1 MSQPK
6 GKSAAQ
12 LKRPSRR
19 HRRRPGNLLQ
29 DYIRRQNT
37 HVWLETHIWHAK
49 RFHMADEWGYRIPL
63 HPNDKGVRAAYR
75 ATVHHC
81 LLQVCMY
88 CGPVEW
94 SSSLNKSL
102 VLDVHSYLSW
112 HISKGFRLYTNSLVC
127 HMLPLASM
135 RCLLLCCTFAS
146 SCRTCPVCA
155 VLSCLF
161 TGYVMCC
168 VELLIHRMCRTCAV
182 LSCLST
188 GCVVHVL
195 Y

>member
-29 DYIRRQNT
+29 DYIRRQNR

-102 VLDVHSYLSW
+102 VLDVHSFLSW
-112 HISKGFRLYTNSLVC
+112 HISKGFRLYTNSWVC
-127 HMLPLASM
+127 HMLPLESIC
-135 RCLLLCCTFAS
+135 CLLLLLHVCFKLQNMSCVCCIELFLHKM
-146 SCRTCPVCA
+146 CRTRA
-155 VLSCLF
+155 VLSCFF
-161 TGYVMCC
+161 T
-168 VELLIHRMCRTCAV
+168 R
-182 LSCLST
+182 
-188 GCVVHVL
+188 CVVHVL